1 MTTVTRDQFLAATQ
15 PTTERVAVP
24 EIGEDA
30 EIIIAEMNAVDKE
43 AYEDLIFDT
52 KGQLVKG
59 KSLRAVLV
67 SMTAENEDGSLM
79 FDGEDDV
86 EELGKRAGSAIA
98 RLYAVALRINKMR
111 PQDLRDT
118 AKNS

>member
-1 MTTVTRDQFLAATQ
+1 MTTVTRDQFLAATA

-24 EIGEDA
+24 EIGDDA
-30 EIIIAEMNAVDKE
+30 EIIIAEMSAIAKE
-43 AYEDLIFDT
+43 RYEDLIFD
-52 KGQLVKG
+52 KQGKLVAD
-59 KSLRAVLV
+59 KSLRAILV
-67 SMTAENEDGSLM
+67 AMTAVDD
-79 FDGEDDV
+79 DGEPLFTKADV
-86 EELGKRAGSAIA
+86 DELGKRAGGVVA